1 MSILLPVA
9 PAGTPGV
16 TLEALQ
22 VLERLGGSD
31 GYLEHL
37 LNNNTVSGREL
48 AKSTNLKL
56 WPVTLCEIQF
66 GKNMIWT
73 WGKVHTLEGHES
85 RLDGWGFAHAQSTVG
100 VLLCD
105 DWKGLTAEP
114 VRFEAITGRNGEEG
128 RLMIH
133 FWRDNQL
140 LAQYTGREVNL
151 PRVHFEGPCTWK
163 LGSEAS
169 KPE

>member
-66 GKNMIWT
+66 VSPRWLG
-73 WGKVHTLEGHES
+73 L
-85 RLDGWGFAHAQSTVG
+85 RHAQSTVG